1 MAKTTPNSTRDF
13 VEINDI
19 RGPLVLMHDGSLRAI
34 VEVESVNFDLK
45 SQDEQIGIIRGY
57 QDFLNS
63 LDFPLQIVASSRKLD
78 ISKYLK
84 LVDDLAAQTTKELM
98 KVQLTEYS
106 RFIKGLTELASIMR
120 KRFYVVVPYY
130 AVEAEVQTGKGG
142 VLGTLKGIFKE
153 ASPHTSLT
161 DAEVAKYQAQIDQ
174 RISIVMAG
182 LTPLGVKAKVLEGK
196 DLLETYYEYYNPGE
210 ELN

>member
-34 VEVESVNFDLK
+34 VQVESVNFDLK
-45 SQDEQIGIIRGY
+45 SQDEQVGIIRGY

-78 ISKYLK
+78 ITPYLK
-84 LVDDLAAQTTKELM
+84 IVDDLAAQTTSELM

-106 RFIKGLTELASIMR
+106 RFVKGLTELASIMH
-120 KRFYVVVPYY
+120 KRFFVIVPYH
-130 AVEAEVQTGKGG
+130 AVDAELKKDAGGLAGKI
-142 VLGTLKGIFKE
+142 KGIFAIAKPNVE
-153 ASPHTSLT
+153 LS
-161 DAEVAKYQAQIDQ
+161 DDEVAKYEPQIDQ

-182 LTPLGVKAKVLEGK
+182 LTPLGVKTRVLEGQE
-196 DLLETYYEYYNPGE
+196 LLETYYEYYNPGE
-210 ELN
+210 TLH